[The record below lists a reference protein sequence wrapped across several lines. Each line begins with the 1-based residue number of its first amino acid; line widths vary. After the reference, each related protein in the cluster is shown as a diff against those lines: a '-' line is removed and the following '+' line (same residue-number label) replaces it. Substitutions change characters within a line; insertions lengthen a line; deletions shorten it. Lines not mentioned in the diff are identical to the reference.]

1 MQSYPSSPAPDRSL
15 LPAAEQQQN
24 ASFHESSVRI
34 SGANGTTEAVVN
46 IGSQTTAETALAEAE
61 RLARTGRQKVN
72 GTSAEQSPPRH
83 GAGADAPQL
92 HDGHKL
98 ASLYH
103 GAWPLQSG
111 GKYTLTWSR

>member
-1 MQSYPSSPAPDRSL
+1 MGSPSPNRSL
-15 LPAAEQQQN
+15 LGIEQQQQN

-34 SGANGTTEAVVN
+34 SGANGSTEAVVN
-46 IGSQTTAETALAEAE
+46 IGTQTAAEAALAEAE
-61 RLARTGRQKVN
+61 RLARAGSRKVH
-72 GTSAEQSPPRH
+72 GDPPSEQSPPRH

-111 GKYTLTWSR
+111 KLLSVNNCEVCK